1 VKYGKT
7 GGFLNGIS
15 LANIRGMNRKT
26 RSAVRLVFVCLA
38 LSVSVSVA
46 PAQNPT
52 EAEKQVVATFEK
64 RVKEYLKLRNEIKS
78 KLPTRLSKDSTPEQI
93 YAYMTS
99 FEAAVRAARSG
110 AKRGDL
116 FVPEV
121 STYIRNVLREDFSQR
136 DKVELRKTILQAE
149 TQGVP
154 VRVNYPYPEEKEFVE
169 MPPTLLLKLP
179 QLPQEMRYR
188 FVGSNLLL
196 VDRENNLIVDYMTN
210 ALP

>member
-1 VKYGKT
+1 
-7 GGFLNGIS
+7 
-15 LANIRGMNRKT
+15 MNRKT
-26 RSAVRLVFVCLA
+26 RSAVRQAIVCLA

-46 PAQNPT
+46 QAQGPS
-52 EAEKQVVATFEK
+52 EAEKQTVATFEK

-78 KLPTRLSKDSTPEQI
+78 KLPARLSKDSTPEQI
-93 YAYMTS
+93 HAYTTS
-99 FEAAVRAARSG
+99 FEDAVRAARAS
-110 AKRGDL
+110 AKRGEL

-121 STYIRNVLREDFSQR
+121 STYIRNILREDFSRR

-149 TQGVP
+149 TKGVP

-169 MPPTLLLKLP
+169 MPPALLLKLP

-196 VDRENNLIVDYMTN
+196 VDRENNVIVDYMTN

>member
-1 VKYGKT
+1 
-7 GGFLNGIS
+7 
-15 LANIRGMNRKT
+15 MNCKT
-26 RSAVRLVFVCLA
+26 RTAVRLAVVCLA
-38 LSVSVSVA
+38 LSVGVVRAQSVS
-46 PAQNPT
+46 
-52 EAEKQVVATFEK
+52 EAEKQTVATFEK
-64 RVKEYLKLRNEIKS
+64 RVKDYLKLRNGIKS
-78 KLPTRLSKDSTPEQI
+78 KLPTKLSKDSTPEQI
-93 YAYMTS
+93 HSYMTS
-99 FEAAVRAARSG
+99 FEDGVRAARAG
-110 AKRGDL
+110 AKRGEL

-121 STYIRNVLREDFSQR
+121 ATYIRNILREDFSRQ
-136 DKVELRKTILQAE
+136 DKAELRKTVLQAE

-154 VRVNYPYPEEKEFVE
+154 VRVNYPYPEEKELTE